1 LEDFKVDASVIEV
14 KYAMDTFYF
23 LVMGAFVMLMACG
36 FSMLEAGLVRSKNT
50 AEILTKNIVLYAV
63 ACTMYLLCGYA
74 FMYPGEGVN
83 LLWPGLPSILG
94 GVDNTAADVIASE
107 GDIYYSGLS
116 DFFFQAVFVAA
127 AMSVVSGAV
136 AERMKLWSF
145 LAFAVVMTGFIYPIE
160 GYWKWGGG
168 YLNEAGFLDF
178 AGSGVVHMTGAV
190 AALAGVILLGARKGK
205 YASDGA
211 VNPIPGANLPLA
223 TLGTFL
229 LWFGWFG
236 FNGGSELVMSNV
248 AEANAVA
255 MIFVNTNAAAAGGC
269 IAALITARLLFGK
282 ADLTMVLNG
291 ALAGLVSITAEPLTP
306 TPLLATII
314 GGIGGIIVV
323 LSIVGLDKFK
333 LDDPVGAISV
343 HGTAGIWGLLAV
355 CLSNSD
361 ATLYAQLLGIAMI
374 FAWVFT
380 TSFIVWSVI
389 KAVAGIRVS
398 EEEEMEGVD
407 KSECGLDAYPEFTK

>member
-1 LEDFKVDASVIEV
+1 
-14 KYAMDTFYF
+14 
-23 LVMGAFVMLMACG
+23 
-36 FSMLEAGLVRSKNT
+36 
-50 AEILTKNIVLYAV
+50 
-63 ACTMYLLCGYA
+63 
-74 FMYPGEGVN
+74 
-83 LLWPGLPSILG
+83 
-94 GVDNTAADVIASE
+94 
-107 GDIYYSGLS
+107 
-116 DFFFQAVFVAA
+116 
-127 AMSVVSGAV
+127 
-136 AERMKLWSF
+136 
-145 LAFAVVMTGFIYPIE
+145 
-160 GYWKWGGG
+160 
-168 YLNEAGFLDF
+168 
-178 AGSGVVHMTGAV
+178 
-190 AALAGVILLGARKGK
+190 
-205 YASDGA
+205 
-211 VNPIPGANLPLA
+211 
-223 TLGTFL
+223 
-229 LWFGWFG
+229 
-236 FNGGSELVMSNV
+236 MSNV

-361 ATLYAQLLGIAMI
+361 ATLSAQLLGIAMI
-374 FAWVFT
+374 FAWVFI

>member
-94 GVDNTAADVIASE
+94 GIDNNAADVIASE

-190 AALAGVILLGARKGK
+190 AALAGVMLLGARKGK
-205 YASDGA
+205 YASDGS

-236 FNGGSELVMSNV
+236 FNGGSELVISNV

-323 LSIVGLDKFK
+323 LSIVGLDKLK

-361 ATLYAQLLGIAMI
+361 ATLSAQLLGIVMI
-374 FAWVFT
+374 FAWVFI
-380 TSFIVWSVI
+380 TSIIVWSVI

-407 KSECGLDAYPEFTK
+407 KSECGVDAYPEFTK

>member
-1 LEDFKVDASVIEV
+1 MDASVIEV

-361 ATLYAQLLGIAMI
+361 ATLSAQLLGVAMI
-374 FAWVFT
+374 FAWVFS

-407 KSECGLDAYPEFTK
+407 KSECGLDAYPEFTKR